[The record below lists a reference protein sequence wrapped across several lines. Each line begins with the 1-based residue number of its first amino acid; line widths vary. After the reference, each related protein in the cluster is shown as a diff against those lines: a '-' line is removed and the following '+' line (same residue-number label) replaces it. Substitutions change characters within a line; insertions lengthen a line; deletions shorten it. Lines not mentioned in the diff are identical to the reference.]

1 MNSVLHYLNTFIGGY
16 TGYFSYLWQEITFQT
31 APWYQNYFYGLLVI
45 CLSFF
50 TLEWLT
56 PWRKD
61 QPTFRRDF
69 WLEIGYIFFNFFI
82 FSLIGYNAVSNLFVE
97 LFNDGLKSAFG
108 FSNLVAINIQSLPV
122 WAQLLTLFVVR
133 DFLHWNTHRLLHR
146 VEWLWQF
153 HKVHHSA
160 KQMSWATLM
169 RYHWAETVFYNFL
182 QYLPLAMIGFGI
194 NDFFVVYIFTLVI
207 GHLNHSNIYINIG
220 FLKYIFNTPQLHI
233 WHHAK
238 HSPNRFGQNFALT
251 LSLWDYLFGTIYAP
265 HDGRDI
271 ELGFEGDETFPT
283 NFLAQM
289 RLPTSAL
296 QQKKEIGT
304 LLFLG
309 LYSVIAQAQV
319 VTVFVEM
326 NGVPIKNATVLR
338 VPADKRNDQ
347 EWVGLTDSTGKRRLI
362 TKPSDKLVAYLSL
375 NRFTEHTVR
384 AGQPV
389 DTFHFQTLSCDL
401 SEATPQ
407 NPSQSQK
414 LPFVKR
420 EEVASLQGKQLLRFL
435 GQYFYAKKAEMLT
448 NEQQWLGYW
457 FRLTNDLDEGGF
469 LYHIQNMPPES
480 EQSHAL
486 YTLLTTSPSVRSGGF
501 RQILL
506 YTYILHQ
513 KYSDE
518 IEAYNKVHHNFWDTD
533 FKQKLAELAAAEADI
548 QAALPD
554 LETALLENIAEH
566 PHLFYQLQ

>member
-1 MNSVLHYLNTFIGGY
+1 MNSILHYLNTFIGGY
-16 TGYFSYLWQEITFQT
+16 TGYFNYLWQEITFQT
-31 APWYQNYFYGLLVI
+31 TPWYQNYFYGLLVI
-45 CLSFF
+45 CVCFF

-56 PWRKD
+56 PWRKE

-69 WLEIGYIFFNFFI
+69 WLEIGYVFFNFFI

-108 FSNLVAINIQSLPV
+108 ISNLVAINIQSLPV

-146 VEWLWQF
+146 VDWLWQF

-271 ELGFEGDETFPT
+271 ELGFEGDEAFPT
-283 NFLAQM
+283 NFLAQIQ
-289 RLPTSAL
+289 LPTPL
-296 QQKKEIGT
+296 FERKKEIGT
-304 LLFLG
+304 ILLLG
-309 LYSVIAQAQV
+309 LATTVAQAQV
-319 VTVFVEM
+319 VTAFVTINKM
-326 NGVPIKNATVLR
+326 AVKNATVLR
-338 VPADKRNDQ
+338 VPADRTSEQ
-347 EWVGLTDSTGKRRLI
+347 EWVGLTDSTGKRRI
-362 TKPSDKLVAYLSL
+362 IAKPNDKLVAYLSL
-375 NRFTEHTVR
+375 NRAIEHTVR
-384 AGQPV
+384 SGQTV
-389 DTFHFQTLSCDL
+389 DTFAFNTLSCDL
-401 SEATPQ
+401 SEAMPHDPSKLFLALVKKQEIEPLQ
-407 NPSQSQK
+407 N
-414 LPFVKR
+414 R
-420 EEVASLQGKQLLRFL
+420 QLLRFL
-435 GQYFYAKKAEMLT
+435 GQYFYAKKTEILT

-469 LYHIQNMPPES
+469 LYHIQNMPSES
-480 EQSHAL
+480 EQRKAL
-486 YTLLTTSPSVRSGGF
+486 EALLTTSPSVRGGGF

-506 YTYILHQ
+506 YTHILYQ

-518 IEAYNKVHHNFWDTD
+518 IEAYNKLHHNFWSAD

-548 QAALPD
+548 QAALPE
-554 LETALLENIAEH
+554 LEAALLDNIAQH
-566 PHLFYQLQ
+566 PERFYRLP